1 MILTVDK
8 MVQQAPYQIEL
19 NHWGKPNGS
28 YILKIY
34 ILFTVSYLSWRWR
47 CEFESRSCRCILDT
61 TLCQWLSTGRWVS
74 SGTHVSSTNKND
86 HHDTTEIF
94 LKVALNTN
102 TLTLT
107 LSWIQNA
114 KYIINSISF
123 SGSPYAYIHTWT
135 NNKIKHAIHC
145 SRQTLS
151 FFYRRFYS
159 IHHILKKLIISAL
172 AMLYGGW
179 GCRLL
184 WSLST
189 VIAI

>member
-28 YILKIY
+28 YILQIY

-47 CEFESRSCRCILDT
+47 CEFESRSCRCVLDT

-102 TLTLT
+102 TLTLI

-114 KYIINSISF
+114 KYTINSQLIL
-123 SGSPYAYIHTWT
+123 YLLAVHINIWA
-135 NNKIKHAIHC
+135 NNKIK
-145 SRQTLS
+145 RYTLQYKNVI
-151 FFYRRFYS
+151 FFLSPFLFYPPYTEK
-159 IHHILKKLIISAL
+159 HKSAL
-172 AMLYGGW
+172 IMLYGGW

-184 WSLST
+184 WSLIT

>member
-34 ILFTVSYLSWRWR
+34 TLFTVSYLSWRWRWRWR
-47 CEFESRSCRCILDT
+47 CEFESRSCRCVLDT

-102 TLTLT
+102 TLTLI

-114 KYIINSISF
+114 KYTINSQLIL
-123 SGSPYAYIHTWT
+123 YLLAVHLMHTYIYEQI
-135 NNKIKHAIHC
+135 IKLNVIHC
-145 SRQTLS
+145 STKTLS
-151 FFYRRFYS
+151 FFNRRFYS
-159 IHHILKKLIISAL
+159 IHYILKNIN
-172 AMLYGGW
+172 
-179 GCRLL
+179 RP
-184 WSLST
+184 
-189 VIAI
+189 

>member
-19 NHWGKPNGS
+19 NHWGKPIGS

-34 ILFTVSYLSWRWR
+34 TLFTVSYLSWRWRWR
-47 CEFESRSCRCILDT
+47 CEFESRSCRCVLDT
-61 TLCQWLSTGRWVS
+61 TLCQWLSTGLWVS

-102 TLTLT
+102 ILTLT

-114 KYIINSISF
+114 EYIINSISF
-123 SGSPYAYIHTWT
+123 SGHLMHTYIYEQI
-135 NNKIKHAIHC
+135 IKLN
-145 SRQTLS
+145 TLCIAVHKRYL
-151 FFYRRFYS
+151 FFIAVS
-159 IHHILKKLIISAL
+159 I
-172 AMLYGGW
+172 
-179 GCRLL
+179 
-184 WSLST
+184 LST
-189 VIAI
+189 IYWKK